1 MGKRAFLDTLDNAV
15 YLVSSDLLALQDRKD
30 FPDNQDSQD
39 NQDSKDPRETKV
51 TPDPQD
57 LKFTLMIWEHMS
69 KDPQVTQV
77 LTAVRVTVVIRD
89 LLEHSDLQ
97 ALQDLFVLVL
107 QAIVVFLVVLDKKE
121 RRVFQANQLMAL
133 RDSQGPLD
141 VPDLLV
147 PLVLLDLIS
156 PQARPR
162 IPVKSFLR
170 TDPQILLA
178 SLVLQGPL
186 VR

>member
-1 MGKRAFLDTLDNAV
+1 M
-15 YLVSSDLLALQDRKD
+15 
-30 FPDNQDSQD
+30 
-39 NQDSKDPRETKV
+39 
-51 TPDPQD
+51 
-57 LKFTLMIWEHMS
+57 
-69 KDPQVTQV
+69 TQV